1 MVVLPVLCLRVQR
14 RVGWLFVVLAVVL
27 GVVLVQQ
34 VGHYAHEGAA
44 FEAAGV
50 AVDHPAVPAVA
61 VVADE
66 DTPPATPTGSSDDV
80 AHWLAVV
87 AVALAGLAG
96 ALALACGTPGA
107 RQPVGAASAAWWSAI
122 RTRWVGSVGMDVL
135 AVSGVQRV

>member
-1 MVVLPVLCLRVQR
+1 MLPVSCLRVRR
-14 RVGWLFVVLAVVL
+14 RVGWLFLVLAVVL

-44 FEAAGV
+44 VEPAGV
-50 AVDHPAVPAVA
+50 AVDHPAATGVA
-61 VVADE
+61 IIADE
-66 DTPPATPTGSSDDV
+66 DTPPVAPTGSGDDV

-87 AVALAGLAG
+87 AVALAGLAV
-96 ALALACGTPGA
+96 AAALACGTPGA
-107 RQPVGAASAAWWSAI
+107 RQPVGAASAAWWSTT